1 MAEEKDTSVDTS
13 SSLAVKLAVTD
24 SSEVEASSRVNS
36 GSKLSIN
43 MKSDD
48 GGEGEEDTHLQ
59 TMETVQHALDDISE
73 DDEDDTNLVV
83 LDPNHVRNFII
94 LLIRV
99 MITLSNL

>member
-1 MAEEKDTSVDTS
+1 MDTS

-48 GGEGEEDTHLQ
+48 GGEREGEEDTHLQ
-59 TMETVQHALDDISE
+59 TMETAQHALDDISE

-83 LDPNHVRNFII
+83 LDPNHVRNFST